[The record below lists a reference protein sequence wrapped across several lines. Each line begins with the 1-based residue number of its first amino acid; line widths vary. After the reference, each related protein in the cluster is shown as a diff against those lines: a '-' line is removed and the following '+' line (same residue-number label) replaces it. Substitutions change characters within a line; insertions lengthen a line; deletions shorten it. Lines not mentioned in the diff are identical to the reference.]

1 MRLSTTLF
9 VVFSAIATAVS
20 VQAAPLGADRHAQV
34 GVKCEACHG
43 TDKANPATPDIDTC
57 TSCHNADQL
66 AEKTK
71 DYKPTNPHVSPHY
84 GKALE
89 CTYCHIQHGQTED
102 FCAQCHNF
110 GFKVP

>member
-43 TDKANPATPDIDTC
+43 MDKANPATPDIDTC
-57 TSCHNADQL
+57 TGCHNADQL

-71 DYKPTNPHVSPHY
+71 DFKPTNPHVSPHY

-102 FCAQCHNF
+102 FCAQCHSF